1 MLTARPKRCQA
12 LGPHPRPLG
21 FLFDATERLIRDED
35 TQALCL
41 GRPPAFG
48 TPREDC
54 LRVFGH
60 RLDRFDAKI
69 RPELVFIRAGFDAH
83 REDPVGNLGLE
94 TEDFATLTRIVLEL
108 AEAHAGGRV
117 ISVLESGYH
126 PRRVPECVE
135 VHLPEMLKHRRT
147 CRAFEMPR

>member
-1 MLTARPKRCQA
+1 MGLLCSVAEWQVGKHTSSMLTARPKRCQA

-21 FLFDATERLIRDED
+21 AVCDATERLVRGED
-35 TQALCL
+35 TRALRL

-69 RPELVFIRAGFDAH
+69 RPELVFVRAGFDA
-83 REDPVGNLGLE
+83 R
-94 TEDFATLTRIVLEL
+94 AKTRWRL
-108 AEAHAGGRV
+108 
-117 ISVLESGYH
+117 
-126 PRRVPECVE
+126 
-135 VHLPEMLKHRRT
+135 
-147 CRAFEMPR
+147 